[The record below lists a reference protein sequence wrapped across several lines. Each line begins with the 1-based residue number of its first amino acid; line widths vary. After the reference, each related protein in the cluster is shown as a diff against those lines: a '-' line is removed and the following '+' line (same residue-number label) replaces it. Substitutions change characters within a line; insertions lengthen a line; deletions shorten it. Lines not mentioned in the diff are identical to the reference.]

1 MSGEQ
6 DAAGSSARPS
16 ARADLYGGLGWV
28 ALGAAIVIA
37 SWRMDRLE
45 SQHINPY
52 SAPGLVPGVL
62 GVLMAL
68 FGGTLALR
76 ALVGK
81 APQMTAVALD
91 RAGVLRTILAATLC
105 IAFAAGLLG
114 HGLPFVAT
122 AAAFIF
128 SFVLAFAERRRII
141 RAAAI
146 AVIAAMLIA
155 YLFGDI
161 FLVRLP

>member
-1 MSGEQ
+1 MNEKHDAVGSG
-6 DAAGSSARPS
+6 ARAL
-16 ARADLYGGLGWV
+16 ARADFYGGLGWI
-28 ALGAAIVIA
+28 AFGMAIVIA

-52 SAPGLVPGVL
+52 SVPGLVPGVL
-62 GVLMAL
+62 GVLMAM
-68 FGGTLALR
+68 FGAALAVR

-81 APQMTAVALD
+81 APEIMSVVLD
-91 RAGVLRTILAATLC
+91 RAGVLRAIFAATLC

-128 SFVLAFAERRRII
+128 SFILAFAERRSII
-141 RAAAI
+141 SAAAI
-146 AVIAAMLIA
+146 AVIAALLIA
-155 YLFGDI
+155 YLFGDV